1 MFGACAGWG
10 LMSPVG
16 KDAMLHGFDGIT
28 MVSFRVAGACL
39 LFWIASLFAPKE
51 QVPWRDRLMFI
62 GAALTGLLFNQ
73 CCFTI
78 GLSITSPIN
87 ASIVTTSMPIFAM
100 ILAALILREPIT
112 GKKALGVLMGC
123 SGALILI
130 LSSAAHADARV
141 GDIRG
146 DLLCLFAQFSF
157 ALYLSLFN
165 PLIKRYN
172 VFTVN
177 KYMFSWATL
186 MLLPLSSY
194 HVYGVISQPIPLLTW
209 IEVGY
214 VVVCGTFFCYI
225 LTMIGQRTLRPTVVS
240 VYNYVQPIVA
250 VAASLIMMANA
261 AAPLNTAASP
271 GTAAASSYDE
281 FSILAGMDNG
291 DTDIDINMD
300 GQFDVKDCFYLMA
313 YDYRKELEPAI
324 ENNILSIADF
334 DMSGSV
340 DHADSDIL
348 LKYLVTR
355 KKAKGLA
362 SLIARGYERE
372 IATEALEATLASTPK
387 NVEEES
393 LKKDFFIAKNK
404 FLKFEDLYIRKQKI
418 FAYLA
423 RKGYKYE
430 DIKRVIEEEY
440 NEA

>member
-250 VAASLIMMANA
+250 VAASLIMGISTMKLTHVLAVV
-261 AAPLNTAASP
+261 LV
-271 GTAAASSYDE
+271 
-281 FSILAGMDNG
+281 FSGVWLVVKSKSRK
-291 DTDIDINMD
+291 DIE
-300 GQFDVKDCFYLMA
+300 V
-313 YDYRKELEPAI
+313 
-324 ENNILSIADF
+324 
-334 DMSGSV
+334 
-340 DHADSDIL
+340 
-348 LKYLVTR
+348 
-355 KKAKGLA
+355 
-362 SLIARGYERE
+362 ERQE
-372 IATEALEATLASTPK
+372 KK
-387 NVEEES
+387 NV
-393 LKKDFFIAKNK
+393 
-404 FLKFEDLYIRKQKI
+404 
-418 FAYLA
+418 
-423 RKGYKYE
+423 
-430 DIKRVIEEEY
+430 
-440 NEA
+440 

>member
-250 VAASLIMMANA
+250 VAASLIMRISTMKLTHVLAVV
-261 AAPLNTAASP
+261 LV
-271 GTAAASSYDE
+271 
-281 FSILAGMDNG
+281 FSGVWLV
-291 DTDIDINMD
+291 
-300 GQFDVKDCFYLMA
+300 VKSKS
-313 YDYRKELEPAI
+313 RK
-324 ENNILSIADF
+324 D
-334 DMSGSV
+334 
-340 DHADSDIL
+340 
-348 LKYLVTR
+348 
-355 KKAKGLA
+355 
-362 SLIARGYERE
+362 
-372 IATEALEATLASTPK
+372 
-387 NVEEES
+387 
-393 LKKDFFIAKNK
+393 
-404 FLKFEDLYIRKQKI
+404 
-418 FAYLA
+418 
-423 RKGYKYE
+423 
-430 DIKRVIEEEY
+430 IEEERQEKK
-440 NEA
+440 NV